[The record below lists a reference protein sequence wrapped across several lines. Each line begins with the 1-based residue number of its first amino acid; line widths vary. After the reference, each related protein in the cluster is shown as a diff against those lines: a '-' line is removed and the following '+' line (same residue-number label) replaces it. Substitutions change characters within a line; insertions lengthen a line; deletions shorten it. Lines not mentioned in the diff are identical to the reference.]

1 MTTTPSAASQATG
14 RFPLVCRPYLNYP
27 SFTARIEE
35 LHLCA
40 DKSTQAGPLNDRIN
54 AACATWNLSALIASD
69 CGLPDLAADL
79 CLRQLRLFQAAWP
92 VVGDTA
98 IAALQP
104 MVNLI
109 RLTAR
114 SGNPDTA
121 YQDLT
126 DLHQAVHHGGTVTLH
141 GHRFDLTQFTT
152 PATVRRIQPWLRF
165 LMTDDGT
172 RLLAAT
178 GQWTKA
184 AQHATAYD
192 AEPARLFDSR
202 QARIVAAWHAND
214 PDTADALLDEA
225 QITEPWEAAVQQ
237 LLRYGTASIAG
248 HARHGLFPT
257 VLNATKTVVQTT
269 APHTRMF
276 RVRLVRTVRTLAP
289 TNPHGLTEPLC
300 QAVADETE
308 AAGDAFAA
316 REILRSPSLMVKD
329 RQRRNLETLVHNA
342 GLGRGTLPEPALTT
356 MNNALATAG
365 PSLVNCLAQQSRQAD
380 GNETG
385 TSP

>member
-1 MTTTPSAASQATG
+1 MTTTLTAAHQATA
-14 RFPLVCRPYLNYP
+14 RFPLVCRSHLVYP

-35 LHLCA
+35 LHTCA
-40 DKSTQAGPLNDRIN
+40 DKSAQAGPLNDRIN
-54 AACATWNLSALIASD
+54 AACATWNLAALIASD

-114 SGNPDTA
+114 SGNPQAA
-121 YQDLT
+121 YRQLT
-126 DLHQAVHHGGTVTLH
+126 DLHHAVHHGSTVMLH
-141 GHRFDLTQFTT
+141 GHRLDLTQFTT
-152 PATVRRIQPWLRF
+152 PATVRHIQPWLQF

-178 GQWTKA
+178 GQWARA

-192 AEPARLFDSR
+192 AEPTRLLDSR
-202 QARIVAAWHAND
+202 QARTLAAWHAND

-237 LLRYGTASIAG
+237 LLRHGTATIAG
-248 HARHGLFPT
+248 RTGTGRFPT
-257 VLNATKTVVQTT
+257 VLNAAQNVVEAA

-276 RVRLVRTVRTLAP
+276 RVRLVRTLLTLVP
-289 TNPHGLTEPLC
+289 TDPHGLTEPLC
-300 QAVADETE
+300 RTVVEDTE
-308 AAGDAFAA
+308 EAGDAFAA
-316 REILRSPSLMVKD
+316 REILRSPSPMANE
-329 RQRRNLETLVHNA
+329 RQRRNLEALVHDA
-342 GLGRGTLPEPALTT
+342 GLGRGAIPAPALTV
-356 MNNALATAG
+356 MNDALAAAG
-365 PSLVNCLAQQSRQAD
+365 PSLARCLAQQSGQAD
-380 GNETG
+380 GSETG
-385 TSP
+385 TSF